1 MIIPIENSTQRVV
14 KFATKNYQ
22 NKVCLQPFS
31 SIEVNV
37 NGNVALCGCYNWM
50 PTMVGNLLKN
60 NIHELLS
67 SELAIDIRRSIHS
80 GSYEYCNE
88 NTCGVIADNYLVDI
102 NQLSTEDQNKVKNY
116 TQYTMPREI
125 FFAGDLTCN
134 LSCPSCRTQVIKTP
148 DHQVEV
154 QAQLGELVKNN
165 LFVAGTNDPI
175 TLHLSTT
182 GEVFASP
189 MLLSFLS
196 TINVKDFPN
205 LSIWLQTNGL
215 LAPRKWEAIGDAI
228 QRVKNVTVTIDAA
241 KAETYEK
248 LRRGGKWPDLQ
259 KAMRFLQQKKS
270 ELGITLHT
278 RMVVQQ
284 ENSNQIEDFYLMSK
298 DFDADKVEY
307 ARIERRQFFT
317 DFDSMNVF
325 DTQHPDHTTTMNQLE
340 RIGQFPDVRVYG

>member
-1 MIIPIENSTQRVV
+1 MIIPIEHSTQRVV
-14 KFATKNYQ
+14 KFSNKNYQ

-50 PTMVGNLLKN
+50 PTMIGSLLKN

-67 SELAIDIRRSIHS
+67 SALAVDIRRSIHS

-88 NTCGVIADNYLVDI
+88 NTCGVIADNQLVDI
-102 NQLSTEDQNKVKNY
+102 GQLSLEDQNKIKNY

-125 FFAGDLTCN
+125 FFAGDSTCN
-134 LSCPSCRTQVIKTP
+134 LSCPSCRTHVIKTP
-148 DHQVEV
+148 EHQID
-154 QAQLGELVKNN
+154 AQEKLGKLVKKN
-165 LFVAGTNDPI
+165 LFVDGTNDPI

-182 GEVFASP
+182 GEVFAST
-189 MLLSFLS
+189 MLQSFLS
-196 TINVKDFPN
+196 SIPVRNFPN

-215 LAPRKWEAIGDAI
+215 LAPRKWDAIGDAV

-248 LRRGGKWPDLQ
+248 LRRGGKWLDLQ
-259 KAMRFLQQKKS
+259 KAMKFLQQKKS
-270 ELGITLHT
+270 ELGIKLHT

-284 ENSNQIEDFYLMSK
+284 ENSDQIEDFYNMSK

-307 ARIERRQFFT
+307 ARIEHRNFFT
-317 DFDSMNVF
+317 DFESMNVF
-325 DTQHPDHTTTMNQLE
+325 NINHPDHSITMKQLE

>member
-14 KFATKNYQ
+14 KFANKNYQ

-50 PTMVGNLLKN
+50 PTMIGSLLKN

-67 SELAIDIRRSIHS
+67 STLAIDIRRSIYS

-88 NTCGVIADNYLVDI
+88 NTCGVIADNHLVDI
-102 NQLSTEDQNKVKNY
+102 GQLSIDDQNKVNNY

-134 LSCPSCRTQVIKTP
+134 LSCPSCRTHVIKTP
-148 DHQVEV
+148 DHQHEI
-154 QAQLGELVKNN
+154 QQQLGELVKNN
-165 LFVAGTNDPI
+165 LFVTGTKDPI

-182 GEVFASP
+182 GEVFAST
-189 MLLSFLS
+189 MLQSFLS
-196 TINVKDFPN
+196 TIPVKDFPN

-215 LAPRKWEAIGDAI
+215 LAPRKWDAIGDAV

-241 KAETYEK
+241 NAETYEQ
-248 LRRGGKWPDLQ
+248 LRRGGKWADLQ

-270 ELGITLHT
+270 DLGITLHT
-278 RMVVQQ
+278 RMVIQQ
-284 ENSNQIEDFYLMSK
+284 GNSNQIEDFYNMSK

-307 ARIERRQFFT
+307 ARIERRNFFT
-317 DFDSMNVF
+317 DFDLMNVF
-325 DTQHPDHTTTMNQLE
+325 DINHLDHTVTMKQLE
-340 RIGQFPDVRVYG
+340 RIGQFSDVRIYG